1 MRRSSEFLVGGDHQP
16 LAAVVEHDP
25 EARIAIDRQ
34 LHALG
39 HRAVHHDSAEAL
51 LGPSGD
57 EFALAC
63 LSLGDRDP
71 LEVIGGIR
79 ARHPRMPIVVLT
91 AQRSMEFAVEAMRR
105 GASDCIHKPLDPAR
119 FALSLTRLLKPPAPA
134 ARPRAAEVSRAIIGQ
149 SAPIQ
154 ELLRHIERVAPSDFV
169 VCLRGETGTG
179 KELVTRA
186 IHDLGSRRRG
196 PFIAV
201 NCAAIPHQLQ
211 ESELFGHERGAF
223 TGAVAARR
231 GRFEQAHGGTLFL
244 DELGEMSPGTQ
255 AVLLRVLEERKVQRL
270 GGNTEVPIDI
280 RVICATHRNLEAE
293 VAAGRFR
300 EDLYFRLNG
309 YRIDL
314 APLRARLDDLPLLV
328 EHFLGLAAPA
338 GEAAK
343 TMNAAALGLLR
354 SYTWPGNVREL
365 QNVVRRA
372 VLSSESAEVTPADLP
387 ASVVEAVSPSVC
399 TASQRAELEGPQL
412 TFREIERN
420 AILRAM
426 KSAGGSVDKAAR
438 VLGLSRATVY
448 RRLVEF
454 ATAPAGEKLQE
465 QLPPVS
471 ASSSGR

>member
-1 MRRSSEFLVGGDHQP
+1 M
-16 LAAVVEHDP
+16 
-25 EARIAIDRQ
+25 
-34 LHALG
+34 
-39 HRAVHHDSAEAL
+39 
-51 LGPSGD
+51 
-57 EFALAC
+57 AC
-63 LSLGDRDP
+63 LALQDREP
-71 LEVIGGIR
+71 LEVIGALR
-79 ARHPRMPIVVLT
+79 ARHPRMPIVVMT
-91 AQRSMEFAVEAMRR
+91 GQRDMELAVEAMRR
-105 GASDCIHKPLDPAR
+105 GASDCIPKPLDASR
-119 FALSLTRLLKPPAPA
+119 FALSLTRILQSKPSIE
-134 ARPRAAEVSRAIIGQ
+134 RPRAAEAARAIIGD
-149 SAPIQ
+149 SGPIR

-196 PFIAV
+196 PFVAV

-223 TGAVAARR
+223 TGAVSARR

-255 AVLLRVLEERKVQRL
+255 AVLLRVLEEHKITRL
-270 GGNTEVPIDI
+270 GGNVEVPVDI

-314 APLRARLDDLPLLV
+314 TPLRGRLGDLPLLIA
-328 EHFLGLAAPA
+328 HFLQQAAST
-338 GEAAK
+338 GEPSK
-343 TMNAAALGLLR
+343 TMGAAAVDVLR

-372 VLSSESAEVTPADLP
+372 VLSAEGPEISPDDLP
-387 ASVVEAVSPSVC
+387 PAILYAVNPAASSAAQRTEADEP
-399 TASQRAELEGPQL
+399 LL

-426 KSAGGSVDKAAR
+426 KAAGGSVDKAAK

-448 RRLVEF
+448 RRLVDF
-454 ATAPAGEKLQE
+454 ATSPAEEKL
-465 QLPPVS
+465 
-471 ASSSGR
+471 